1 MTKINLSHFV
11 RYDFKKLYAHIIA
24 LKGLK
29 FKIVIP
35 RLVMAVKDD
44 NFSVFW
50 EYYSAAYAGQLLSQI
65 ATRFAYY
72 VPCVYDKKPF
82 VFEVTIP
89 ETEKLVDALY
99 FIIIGFYDID
109 DGDMFLDFHAKAAAL
124 LNDAF
129 EEKEQAAAFGL
140 LYIASIYLQD

>member
-1 MTKINLSHFV
+1 MTKINLSHFI
-11 RYDFKKLYAHIIA
+11 RHDFKKLYAHIIA
-24 LKGLK
+24 LNEVK

-72 VPCVYDKKPF
+72 VPSVYDKKPF

-89 ETEKLVDALY
+89 ETEKLVDVLH

-109 DGDMFLDFHAKAAAL
+109 DGDMFLDFHAKATAL
-124 LNDAF
+124 LTDAF

-140 LYIASIYLQD
+140 LYIASVFLQD